1 MVITYFSMRGMIK
14 LIYVQKS
21 ELIDIDLGEETK
33 KMNTFSF
40 FLALET
46 QVHIWNKS
54 LLDSYDVI
62 YSNTTNL

>member
-1 MVITYFSMRGMIK
+1 MVITYFFMRGMIK

-21 ELIDIDLGEETK
+21 ELIDIDLGEQTK
-33 KMNTFSF
+33 KMNIFSF

-54 LLDSYDVI
+54 LLDIDVI

>member
-1 MVITYFSMRGMIK
+1 MVITYFFMRGMIK

-33 KMNTFSF
+33 KMNIFSF

-46 QVHIWNKS
+46 
-54 LLDSYDVI
+54 
-62 YSNTTNL
+62 